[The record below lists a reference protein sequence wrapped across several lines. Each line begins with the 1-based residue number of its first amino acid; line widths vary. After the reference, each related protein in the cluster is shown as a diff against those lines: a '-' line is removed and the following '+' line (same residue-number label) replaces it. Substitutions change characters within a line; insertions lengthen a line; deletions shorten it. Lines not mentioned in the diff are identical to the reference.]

1 MKSTQVDAILAYLQ
15 SGRPLTSGDALRLYG
30 CARLAARVFELRQA
44 GYDIR
49 NDLIEVDTQHGGK
62 AHVAAYYM
70 TKAGELF

>member
-1 MKSTQVDAILAYLQ
+1 MKDSQSDQILIYLQ
-15 SGRPLTSGDALRLYG
+15 AGNKLTPADALKKFSCL
-30 CARLAARVFELRQA
+30 RLAARVHDLRQA

-49 NDLIEVDTQHGGK
+49 DDLIEVDTQHGGK

>member
-1 MKSTQVDAILAYLQ
+1 MKETQADAILSYLQ
-15 SGRPLTSGDALRLYG
+15 DGCALTPAEALRRFG
-30 CARLAARVFELRQA
+30 CARLAARIWELRQA

-49 NDLIEVDTQHGGK
+49 DDLIEVDTQHGGK

>member
-1 MKSTQVDAILAYLQ
+1 MKDSQSEQILIYLRA
-15 SGRPLTSGDALRLYG
+15 GNKLTPAEALRKFG
-30 CARLAARVFELRQA
+30 CLRLAARVFDLRQA

-49 NDLIEVDTQHGGK
+49 DDLIEVDTQHGGT

>member
-1 MKSTQVDAILAYLQ
+1 MKATQTTAILAHLK
-15 SGRPLTSGDALRLYG
+15 SGRPLTPQGALRLYG
-30 CARLAARVFELRQA
+30 CLRLAARVFELRQA

-49 NDLIEVDTQHGGK
+49 DDLIEVDTQHGGT